1 MTATNTEEEVDSL
14 SSLKNVGPATRRN
27 FTLLGIETTQQ
38 LANQNADQLYAR
50 LSGLSKDRVDPCVH
64 DVFSAT
70 IHQARTGEALPWWS
84 FSAARK
90 QRQER

>member
-1 MTATNTEEEVDSL
+1 MTATIAKEKADSL

-27 FTLLGIETTQQ
+27 FTLLGIETVQQ
-38 LANQNADQLYAR
+38 LATQNPDQLYAQ
-50 LSGLSKDRVDPCVH
+50 LSALSKDRVDPCVH

-70 IHQARTGEALPWWS
+70 IHQARTGESLPWWR

-90 QRQER
+90 RRQK